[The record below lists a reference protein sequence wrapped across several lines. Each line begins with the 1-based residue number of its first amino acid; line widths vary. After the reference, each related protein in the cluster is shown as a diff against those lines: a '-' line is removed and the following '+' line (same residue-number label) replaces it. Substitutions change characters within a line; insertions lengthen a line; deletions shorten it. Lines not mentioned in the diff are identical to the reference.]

1 MEDPM
6 LPIKKGRTGNRH
18 DDDHIGLNMNTTEQK
33 MARGVERVWVWLRWI
48 VTITVIASAAW
59 FTLGAKVNA
68 IEKDVAL
75 LATTKQSKEVAEG
88 DQRVIVTKLEEFEKR
103 MTQRLEAIEKE
114 LAARPRR
121 ER

>member
-1 MEDPM
+1 MEPM
-6 LPIKKGRTGNRH
+6 LPIKNRRTGSRI
-18 DDDHIGLNMNTTEQK
+18 DDDHVGLNMNTTEQK
-33 MARGVERVWVWLRWI
+33 IASGVERAWTWLRWI

-68 IEKDVAL
+68 IEKDVAI
-75 LATTKQSKEVAEG
+75 LAATKQSKEVAEG